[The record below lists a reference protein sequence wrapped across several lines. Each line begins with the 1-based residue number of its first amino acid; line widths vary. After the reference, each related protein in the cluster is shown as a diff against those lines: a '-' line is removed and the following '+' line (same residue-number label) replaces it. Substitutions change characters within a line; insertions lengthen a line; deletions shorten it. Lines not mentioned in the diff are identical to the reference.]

1 MNRTGRKRWLI
12 AVAATAATAL
22 MGVTGSLAQ
31 SSAPVHGAQASHRV
45 LPDLVQILPPRVR
58 IAHRISAVR
67 GRRTL
72 LTFSGA
78 AENHG
83 VGPLVI
89 DARRPNQSV
98 RDMTARQIVW
108 HANGFHELVPT
119 PVGTVRYVH
128 SRDHNHWHLLDFMRY
143 RLTTL
148 SGARIGRDHK
158 TGYCL
163 GDRYRIPNAFFP
175 AEPKYSVYNGHCGR
189 SRPGRL
195 SLAQGISVGF
205 GDLYPE
211 FLEGQF
217 IDITDVPTG
226 NYVLVM
232 RVNPTGKLLDEHPNN
247 DVSSVNV
254 RIVKSKGRAFAK
266 IVNYCNNTN
275 RCPITG

>member
-1 MNRTGRKRWLI
+1 L
-12 AVAATAATAL
+12 
-22 MGVTGSLAQ
+22 
-31 SSAPVHGAQASHRV
+31 

-58 IAHRISAVR
+58 IAHKVSAVR

-72 LTFSGA
+72 LTFSAA

-83 VGPLVI
+83 VGPLVV
-89 DARRPNQSV
+89 DSRRPSQASAT
-98 RDMTARQIVW
+98 MTARQVVW
-108 HANGFHELVPT
+108 HRNGFHEFVPT

-143 RLTTL
+143 RLTTQ

-163 GDRYRIPNAFFP
+163 GDRYRIAGVSFP
-175 AEPKYSVYNGHCGR
+175 AEPVFPVYKSQCGR

-205 GDLYPE
+205 GDLYPA

-226 NYVLVM
+226 NYALVM
-232 RVNPTGKLLDEHPNN
+232 RVNPSGRLLDEHRDN

-254 RIVKSKGRAFAK
+254 RIVKSGGRAFAK
-266 IVNYCNNTN
+266 IVRYCNNTN
-275 RCPITG
+275 RCPVTG

>member
-1 MNRTGRKRWLI
+1 MNRTGRKRLVI
-12 AVAATAATAL
+12 AAAATAATAA
-22 MGVTGSLAQ
+22 MGVTGSFAQ
-31 SSAPVHGAQASHRV
+31 SGAPAHGARASHRV

-58 IAHRISAVR
+58 IAHKVSAVR

-89 DARRPNQSV
+89 DARRPNLSTGS
-98 RDMTARQIVW
+98 MTARQIVW
-108 HANGFHELVPT
+108 HANGVHEIVPT
-119 PVGTVRYVH
+119 QVGTVKYVH
-128 SRDHNHWHLLDFMRY
+128 SRDHNHWHLLNFMSY
-143 RLTTL
+143 RLTTQ

-163 GDRYRIPNAFFP
+163 GDRYRIPGASFP
-175 AEPKYSVYNGHCGR
+175 AEPQYPVYTSHCGK

-195 SLAQGISVGF
+195 SIAEGISVGF
-205 GDLYPE
+205 GDIYPE

-232 RVNPTGKLLDEHPNN
+232 RVNPTHKILDEHPDN

-254 RIVKSKGRAFAK
+254 RIVKRAGKAFAK
-266 IVNYCNNTN
+266 IKKYCNNTN
-275 RCPITG
+275 RCPVTG